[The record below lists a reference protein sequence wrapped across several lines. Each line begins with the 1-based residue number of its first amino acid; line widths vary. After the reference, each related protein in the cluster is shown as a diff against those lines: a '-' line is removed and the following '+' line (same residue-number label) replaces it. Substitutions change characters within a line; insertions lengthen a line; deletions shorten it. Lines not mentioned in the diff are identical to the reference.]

1 MKVLANDGI
10 SKVESSLRK
19 GGFEVI
25 TTKVAQEQVA
35 NFVNENN
42 VDVVLVRSAT
52 KVRKDIID
60 ACPGLKLLV
69 VWRGMIILRCI
80 AQRNS

>member
-10 SKVESSLRK
+10 SSSGILALEK

-35 NFVNENN
+35 Q
-42 VDVVLVRSAT
+42 LHQHT
-52 KVRKDIID
+52 
-60 ACPGLKLLV
+60 P
-69 VWRGMIILRCI
+69 
-80 AQRNS
+80 NSGRVGAFGNQN

>member
-10 SKVESSLRK
+10 SKSGILALEKRWI
-19 GGFEVI
+19 EVI

-42 VDVVLVRSAT
+42 VDVVLVRKPRYVKTLSML
-52 KVRKDIID
+52 V
-60 ACPGLKLLV
+60 GLKLLV
-69 VWRGMIILRCI
+69 V
-80 AQRNS
+80 AA

>member
-10 SKVESSLRK
+10 SKTGIEALEK

-35 NFVNENN
+35 KYINDNGS
-42 VDVVLVRSAT
+42 L
-52 KVRKDIID
+52 KVI
-60 ACPGLKLLV
+60 GKLDNK
-69 VWRGMIILRCI
+69 G
-80 AQRNS
+80 A

>member
-1 MKVLANDGI
+1 MKYKIMKVLANDGI
-10 SKVESSLRK
+10 SKKRNSSFE

-60 ACPGLKLLV
+60 AYLD
-69 VWRGMIILRCI
+69 
-80 AQRNS
+80 

>member
-1 MKVLANDGI
+1 MTEFQKWN
-10 SKVESSLRK
+10 SSLKK

-42 VDVVLVRSAT
+42 VDVVLV
-52 KVRKDIID
+52 
-60 ACPGLKLLV
+60 
-69 VWRGMIILRCI
+69 
-80 AQRNS
+80 QRNQGT

>member
-1 MKVLANDGI
+1 MTEFQKWN
-10 SKVESSLRK
+10 SSLRK

-42 VDVVLVRSAT
+42 VRCSCT
-52 KVRKDIID
+52 K
-60 ACPGLKLLV
+60 
-69 VWRGMIILRCI
+69 
-80 AQRNS
+80 RNQGT

>member
-1 MKVLANDGI
+1 MTEFQKWN
-10 SKVESSLRK
+10 SSLRK

-42 VDVVLVRSAT
+42 VSNNRHMLVP
-52 KVRKDIID
+52 D
-60 ACPGLKLLV
+60 
-69 VWRGMIILRCI
+69 
-80 AQRNS
+80 